1 MNVLFLGRFYP
12 QSLLKTIK
20 TDTRGK
26 VGFSN
31 HNFEMSLIGGFAAL
45 QDVTLRIVTVPMA
58 FSFPHNNRRAWIKAE
73 RYNKE
78 NFYVTSIG
86 FCNIVGINQK
96 SPIRPLERE
105 ILRCFDEFPD
115 GKIIVVQNTPDSIL
129 STALFSAIEKTTR
142 TVVTTLVIPDVPQCM
157 LNMSNGESF
166 KNRLV
171 RKNNDKVQQLS
182 LRYDKYVYLTRQMD
196 DFYHADSGNYI
207 VMEGLIDI
215 QGIHNKPTTGKH
227 EKEIILYTGTLRR
240 IFGVMNLV
248 DAFQKGN
255 FKDAELWICGS
266 GECAELLQVKAEED
280 NRIKYFGLVDAAKA
294 RQLQQQATILA
305 NPRGA
310 EGEYTKYSFPSK
322 TIEYLLSGNTV
333 IMNHLPGI
341 PEEYDDYV
349 FYPDNESSEAW
360 VTKLRE
366 ILSIPRAER
375 NARGIAA
382 REFIITKKNASVQCR
397 RIVELAA
404 V

>member
-1 MNVLFLGRFYP
+1 MNILFLGRFYP
-12 QSLLKTIK
+12 ETLLKTIQA
-20 TDTRGK
+20 DTRGK

-31 HNFEMSLIGGFAAL
+31 HNFEMSLIGGFANL
-45 QDVTLRIVTVPMA
+45 PKVNLKVVTSPMA
-58 FSFPHNNRRAWIKAE
+58 FSFPHNNRRAWIRSE
-73 RYNKE
+73 RYTTGKVE
-78 NFYVTSIG
+78 VTSVG
-86 FCNIVGINQK
+86 FCNIAGINLI
-96 SPIRPLERE
+96 SPLKPLERE
-105 ILRCFDEFPD
+105 IRRCFDEFPE
-115 GKIIVVQNTPDSIL
+115 GSILIVQNTPDALL
-129 STALFSAIEKTTR
+129 STALFRAIEKTTR

-227 EKEIILYTGTLRR
+227 EKEIILRR